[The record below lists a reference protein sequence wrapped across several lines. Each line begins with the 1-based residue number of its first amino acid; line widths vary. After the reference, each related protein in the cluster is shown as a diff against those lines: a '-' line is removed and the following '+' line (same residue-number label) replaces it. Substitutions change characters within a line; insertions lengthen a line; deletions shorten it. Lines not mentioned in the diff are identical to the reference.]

1 MKLNELAGLAAGEQ
15 MIPKAPVQAIR
26 SVRITAPLG
35 KVWSI
40 LTGVPD
46 WERWHPYLEN
56 AMLEG
61 AFSADTRLTYGGL
74 IKHKLRIAKVVPG
87 ELVMIYGTMAGY
99 KGMARWDVKQA
110 NRTQTEVSFTESSA
124 GFMIGTLY
132 SNQKLGEHLQN
143 WLNALKAEAE
153 RSA

>member
-1 MKLNELAGLAAGEQ
+1 MTRNELARFAAGEQ
-15 MIPKAPVQAIR
+15 MIPQAPVQATR

-40 LTGVPD
+40 LTAVPD
-46 WERWHPYLEN
+46 WERWHPYLQK

-61 AFSADTRLTYGGL
+61 AFCADTQLTYGGF

-87 ELVMIYGTMAGY
+87 ELAMLYGTMAGY
-99 KGMARWDVKQA
+99 KGITRWDVKQA
-110 NRTQTEVSFTESSA
+110 NGTQTEVSFTESSA
-124 GFMIGTLY
+124 GFMIGILY
-132 SNQKLGEHLQN
+132 GNQKLGEHLQN

>member
-1 MKLNELAGLAAGEQ
+1 MTMNELARFAAGEQ
-15 MIPKAPVQAIR
+15 MIPKAPVQATR
-26 SVRITAPLG
+26 SVQITAPLG

-46 WERWHPYLEN
+46 WEHWHPYLEN
-56 AMLEG
+56 SILEG
-61 AFSADTRLTYGGL
+61 TFSADTQLTYGGF

-87 ELVMIYGTMAGY
+87 ELVMFYGTMAGY
-99 KGMARWDVKQA
+99 KGITRWEVKQA
-110 NRTQTEVSFTESSA
+110 DGSQTEVSFTESST

>member
-1 MKLNELAGLAAGEQ
+1 MTINELARFAAGEQ
-15 MIPKAPVQAIR
+15 MIPKAPVQAAR
-26 SVRITAPLG
+26 SVQIAAPLG

-46 WERWHPYLEN
+46 WERWHPYLKD
-56 AMLEG
+56 ARLEG
-61 AFSADTRLTYGGL
+61 PFSGDTQLTYGGF

-87 ELVMIYGTMAGY
+87 ELVMLYGTMAGY
-99 KGMARWDVKQA
+99 KGITRWDVKQA
-110 NRTQTEVSFTESSA
+110 NGNQTEVSFTESSA

-132 SNQKLGEHLQN
+132 SSQKLGEHLQN

>member
-1 MKLNELAGLAAGEQ
+1 
-15 MIPKAPVQAIR
+15 MIPKAPVQATR
-26 SVRITAPLG
+26 SVQITAPLG

-40 LTGVPD
+40 LTGVSD
-46 WERWHPYLEN
+46 WERWHPYLKD
-56 AMLEG
+56 ARLEG
-61 AFSADTRLTYGGL
+61 PFSADTQLTDGGF

-87 ELVMIYGTMAGY
+87 ALAMLYGTMAGY
-99 KGMARWDVKQA
+99 KGITRWDVKQVNGA
-110 NRTQTEVSFTESSA
+110 RTEVSFTESAA

-132 SNQKLGEHLQN
+132 SNRKLGEHLQN

>member
-1 MKLNELAGLAAGEQ
+1 MTMNELARFAAGEQ
-15 MIPKAPVQAIR
+15 MIPKAPVQATR
-26 SVRITAPLG
+26 SVQITAPLG

-61 AFSADTRLTYGGL
+61 PFSADTQLTYGGFF
-74 IKHKLRIAKVVPG
+74 KHKLRIAKVVPG
-87 ELVMIYGTMAGY
+87 GLAMLYGTMAGY
-99 KGMARWDVKQA
+99 KGITRWDVKQA
-110 NRTQTEVSFTESSA
+110 NGTKTEVTFTESSA

>member
-1 MKLNELAGLAAGEQ
+1 MTMNELARFAADEQ
-15 MIPKAPVQAIR
+15 MIPKAPVQAAR
-26 SVRITAPLG
+26 SVQIAAPLG

-46 WERWHPYLEN
+46 WERWHPYLKD
-56 AMLEG
+56 ARLEG
-61 AFSADTRLTYGGL
+61 PFSAETQLTYGGF
-74 IKHKLRIAKVVPG
+74 IEHKLRIARVVPG
-87 ELVMIYGTMAGY
+87 ELVMLYGTMAGY
-99 KGMARWDVKQA
+99 KGITRWDVKQA
-110 NRTQTEVSFTESSA
+110 NGTQTEVSFTESSA

-132 SNQKLGEHLQN
+132 SNQKLGEHLQH